1 MKKAGN
7 YSEFQF
13 TSELKAFAV
22 AAAVTV
28 ILVAILVLCGWVL
41 DVAVLK
47 SVAPGLVT
55 MKPMTA
61 TGLLSAGLALWLFR
75 TEVTVKW
82 QQRLGQCCAGLALL
96 IGGVVLIEN
105 SMSLDFGIDRVLF
118 RSSVMAE
125 GGLYPGR
132 PAPSTAFCL
141 WLAGMALLALDAKI
155 LWLRSA
161 LALPILL
168 VCLLALMGYAY
179 GVSALYQIAPYSSI
193 ALHTALSLFI
203 LALGLLSARPD
214 PFLSRLTSRLSGS
227 IMARRLLPTAILFP
241 FAVGWLQLSALHA
254 GLYGVDFGWALSA
267 TLHILAFSILIYWT
281 ANLLNQA
288 DVERD
293 TAFSAVRESEERFR
307 MLFNTLPTGVLM
319 VDLDGRIRLANPRS
333 EMLFGFASGQLAGL
347 HIETRIMSRLNDRS
361 PWFSSLCAA
370 ALQACASSTGH
381 ELSGVRQDGS
391 AFLLQVDLT
400 YLVTHEGKMLLI
412 TLIDIT
418 ERKRTEEDR
427 NRFVALAEASD
438 EFIGMCDNH
447 FIPTYLNP
455 AGLHLVGLVD
465 LAAACAVRIRDFF
478 FPEDQLFINDEFFPK
493 LMREGHAEIEIR
505 FRHFQTGEAI
515 WMLFNVFS
523 LRDTSGE
530 VTGWATVSSNIHER
544 KLLEARLTAIIE
556 CAPTAMIMVD
566 GEGGIVLV
574 NSQTETMF
582 GFERHELYNKPVEI
596 LIPEKF
602 RDKHPAQRTAYF
614 RAPESRLMGGG
625 RDLFAVRK
633 DGQVFPVEIGIGPL
647 STPEGSFVLA
657 AIVDISGRK
666 RAEMEWRESEER
678 LRLLVEGVQDYA
690 IIMLDPEGRVVS
702 WNVGAKRIN
711 GYEANEIIGQHLSC
725 FYTEEDMKA
734 SKPVRELE
742 AAIKYG
748 RFEEDGLRV
757 RKDSSRYWASVILT
771 ALRDSTG
778 QLRGFA
784 KVTHDIT
791 ERKLAEEQILAL
803 NAQLEQRVATRTLEL
818 QVANELLKSE
828 LAERRRVEAEVERFF
843 TMSVDMI
850 AIVGSDGYFHRLN
863 PSFETTLGYTFSEL
877 MRTPILDFVHPD
889 DRVSMKAE
897 MTNLAQGISIL
908 RFENRY
914 RCKDGSY
921 KWLGWTM
928 QPAFDST
935 VYAIVRDVT
944 EQKQNEER
952 ITASLKEK
960 EVLLKEIHHRVKNN
974 LQVIASLLRLQAGT
988 LSDPAARDLFLDS
1001 QRRVRSMALVH
1012 EQLYRSN
1019 GLSSINVKEY
1029 IDNLVSY
1036 IRRSNAQVNSNVSVS
1051 IDIPPITLDIDQ
1063 AIPLGLIIS
1072 ELISNSFK
1080 HAFTGT
1086 STESPAELWV
1096 KLVPAAS
1103 DGLMLEV
1110 GDNGQG
1116 IKDDV
1121 SIEHPLSMGL
1131 HLVNSFILQLHGRLS
1146 VQCRP
1151 SAVFSIFIPKKDDK
1165 GNANIR

>member
-1 MKKAGN
+1 MKKASN
-7 YSEFQF
+7 YSEVQF
-13 TSELKAFAV
+13 TSDLNGFTVAV
-22 AAAVTV
+22 AITL
-28 ILVAILVLCGWVL
+28 ILVAVLVLCGWAL
-41 DVAVLK
+41 DVVALK

-55 MKPMTA
+55 MKPLTA
-61 TGLLSAGLALWLFR
+61 TGLLSAGLALWFFR

-82 QQRLGQCCAGLALL
+82 EQRFGQFCSGLVLL
-96 IGGVVLIEN
+96 IGGVVLLEN
-105 SMSLDFGIDRVLF
+105 STSLDLGIDKLLF

-141 WLAGMALLALDAKI
+141 LLAGMALLALDAKI

-161 LALPILL
+161 LALPILI
-168 VCLLALMGYAY
+168 VCLLALVGYAY

-193 ALHTALSLFI
+193 AIHTALSLFI
-203 LALGLLSARPD
+203 LALGLLSARSGI
-214 PFLSRLTSRLSGS
+214 FLSMLTSHLSGS
-227 IMARRLLPTAILFP
+227 IMARRLLSAAILFP
-241 FAVGWLQLSALHA
+241 FTVGWLQLSALHA
-254 GLYGVDFGWALSA
+254 GLYGIDFGWALFA
-267 TLHILAFSILIYWT
+267 TSHILAFSGLIYWT

-288 DVERD
+288 DAERD
-293 TAFSAVRESEERFR
+293 RAFSAVRESEERFR
-307 MLFNTLPTGVLM
+307 SLFNTLPTGILM
-319 VDLDGRIRLANPRS
+319 VDLAGRIRLANPQS
-333 EMLFGFASGQLAGL
+333 EKLFRFASGQLPGL
-347 HIETRIMSRLNDRS
+347 PIETRVMPRIKDSS
-361 PWFSSLCAA
+361 SSFSNLCAA
-370 ALQACASSTGH
+370 VLRTDELSTGH
-381 ELSGVRQDGS
+381 ELSCVRQDGS
-391 AFLLQVDLT
+391 EFLAQIDLT
-400 YLVTHEGKMLLI
+400 PLVTREGKMLLI

-418 ERKRTEEDR
+418 ERKRIEEDR
-427 NRFVALAEASD
+427 SRFVALADASV
-438 EFIGMCDNH
+438 EFIGMCDKN
-447 FIPTYLNP
+447 FNP
-455 AGLHLVGLVD
+455 FYMNRAGLHLVGLEN
-465 LAAACAVRIRDFF
+465 LSTACATKVQDFF
-478 FPEDQLFINDEFFPK
+478 FPEDQQFVTDVFFPQVI
-493 LMREGHAEIEIR
+493 REGNAEIEIR

-515 WMLFNVFS
+515 WMLYNVFC
-523 LRDTSGE
+523 LRDSSGTI
-530 VTGWATVSSNIHER
+530 TGLATVSRDIHER
-544 KLLEARLTAIIE
+544 KLLESRLSAIIE
-556 CAPTAMIMVD
+556 CAPAAMIMVN
-566 GEGGIVLV
+566 GEGNIVLA
-574 NSQTETMF
+574 NTLALKMF
-582 GFERHELYNKPVEI
+582 GFEQSELINNPVEI
-596 LIPEKF
+596 LIPQEF
-602 RDKHPAQRTAYF
+602 RDKHPAKRVAYLQN
-614 RAPESRLMGGG
+614 PEWRQIGKGS
-625 RDLFAVRK
+625 DLFALRK
-633 DGQVFPVEIGIGPL
+633 DGQVFPVEIGITTL
-647 STPEGSFVLA
+647 NISEGTFVLA
-657 AIVDISGRK
+657 VIVDISGRK
-666 RAEMEWRESEER
+666 RAEVELRESEER
-678 LRLLVEGVQDYA
+678 HRLLVEGVQDYA
-690 IIMLDPEGRVVS
+690 IIMLDTEGRVVS

-725 FYTEEDMKA
+725 FYTEEDIRLH
-734 SKPVRELE
+734 KPEIELE
-742 AAIKYG
+742 SAANYG
-748 RFEEDGLRV
+748 RFEEEGLRV
-757 RKDSSRYWASVILT
+757 RKDGSRYWAGVILT

-784 KVTHDIT
+784 KVTRDIT
-791 ERKLAEEQILAL
+791 ERKQAEEEILAL
-803 NAQLEQRVATRTLEL
+803 NSQLEQRVVARTHELE
-818 QVANELLKSE
+818 VANELLISE
-828 LAERRRVEAEVERFF
+828 LTERRRAEAEVERFF

-850 AIVGSDGYFHRLN
+850 AIIGSDGYFHRLN
-863 PSFETTLGYTFSEL
+863 PSFETTLGYTSSEL

-897 MTNLAQGISIL
+897 MMNLSQGISIL

-952 ITASLKEK
+952 ITASLLEK

-974 LQVIASLLRLQAGT
+974 LQVVASLLRLQATT
-988 LSDPAARDLFLDS
+988 LNDPAARDLFLDS

-1019 GLSSINVKEY
+1019 GLAGINVKEY
-1029 IDNLVSY
+1029 IDNLVNY
-1036 IRRSNAQVNSNVSVS
+1036 IRRSNAQANSNVSVS

-1080 HAFTGT
+1080 HAFTDT
-1086 STESPAELWV
+1086 RTESRAELWV
-1096 KLVPAAS
+1096 KLAPAAS

-1165 GNANIR
+1165 GNANIK

>member
-1 MKKAGN
+1 MRKASN

-13 TSELKAFAV
+13 RSELKGFTV
-22 AAAVTV
+22 TAAVTV
-28 ILVAILVLCGWVL
+28 ILVAILVLCGWAF
-41 DVAVLK
+41 DVVALK
-47 SVAPGLVT
+47 SVAPGLVS
-55 MKPMTA
+55 MKPLTA
-61 TGLLSAGLALWLFR
+61 TGLLSASLALWFLR
-75 TEVTVKW
+75 TEVAVER
-82 QQRLGQCCAGLALL
+82 QQRFGHFCAGLTLL
-96 IGGVVLIEN
+96 IGGIVLLEN
-105 SMSLDFGIDRVLF
+105 SASLDLGIDKILF
-118 RSSVMAE
+118 HSSVMAE

-141 WLAGMALLALDAKI
+141 MLAGMALLALDAKI

-168 VCLLALMGYAY
+168 VCLLALVGYAY
-179 GVSALYQIAPYSSI
+179 GVSTLYRIAPYSSI

-214 PFLSRLTSRLSGS
+214 PFLSRLTSHLSGS
-227 IMARRLLPTAILFP
+227 VMARRLLPTAILFP
-241 FAVGWLQLSALHA
+241 FAVGWLQLSALRA

-307 MLFNTLPTGVLM
+307 LLFNTLPTGVLM
-319 VDLDGRIRLANPRS
+319 VDLDGRIRLANPQS

-347 HIETRIMSRLNDRS
+347 HVETRIMPRLKDRR
-361 PWFSSLCAA
+361 PWFSGLCADI
-370 ALQACASSTGH
+370 LGACASGTGH

-391 AFLLQVDLT
+391 EFLLQMDLT
-400 YLVTHEGKMLLI
+400 PLTTHEDRMLLI

-418 ERKRTEEDR
+418 DRKRTEEDR

-438 EFIGMCDNH
+438 EFIGMCDID

-455 AGLHLVGLVD
+455 AGLRLVGLVD
-465 LAAACAVRIRDFF
+465 LATACAVRIRDFF
-478 FPEDQLFINDEFFPK
+478 FPEDQLFINNEFFPK

-505 FRHFQTGEAI
+505 FRHFQTGDAI
-515 WMLFNVFS
+515 WMLFKVFS
-523 LRDTSGE
+523 LRDTSG
-530 VTGWATVSSNIHER
+530 VTTGWATVSSNIHER
-544 KLLEARLTAIIE
+544 KLYEARLTAIIE

-566 GEGGIVLV
+566 GEGNIVLV
-574 NSQTETMF
+574 NSQTESMF
-582 GFERHELYNKPVEI
+582 GFGRNELLNQPIEI

-602 RDKHPAQRTAYF
+602 RGKHPSKRNAY
-614 RAPESRLMGGG
+614 AKTPEARLMGSE
-625 RDLFAVRK
+625 RDLFALRK
-633 DGQVFPVEIGIGPL
+633 NGEVFPVEIGISPL
-647 STPEGSFVLA
+647 TAPEGSFVLT
-657 AIVDISGRK
+657 AIVDITKRK
-666 RAEMEWRESEER
+666 RAEAEWRESEER

-711 GYEANEIIGQHLSC
+711 GYEASEIIGQHFSR
-725 FYTEEDMKA
+725 FYTEEDIKA
-734 SKPVRELE
+734 HKPEHELDS
-742 AAIKYG
+742 ANKYG
-748 RFEEDGLRV
+748 RFEENSLRV
-757 RKDSSRYWASVILT
+757 RKDGTRYWAGVILT

-791 ERKLAEEQILAL
+791 ERKQAEEQILTL
-803 NAQLEQRVATRTLEL
+803 NAQLEQRVAIRTQELE
-818 QVANELLKSE
+818 VANELLKSE
-828 LAERRRVEAEVERFF
+828 LTERRRAEAEVERFF

-850 AIVGSDGYFHRLN
+850 AIMGSDGYFHRLN
-863 PSFETTLGYTFSEL
+863 PSFETTLGYTSSEL
-877 MRTPILDFVHPD
+877 MRRPILDFVHPD
-889 DRVSMKAE
+889 DRASMKSE
-897 MTNLAQGISIL
+897 MMNLAQGISIL

-928 QPAFDST
+928 QPAFDNT

-944 EQKQNEER
+944 EQKRNEEH
-952 ITASLKEK
+952 ITASLQEK

-1001 QRRVRSMALVH
+1001 QRRIRSMALVH
-1012 EQLYRSN
+1012 EQLYRSSE
-1019 GLSSINVKEY
+1019 LASINVKDY

-1036 IRRSNAQVNSNVSVS
+1036 LRRSNAQASYNVSVN

-1072 ELISNSFK
+1072 ELVSNSFK
-1080 HAFTGT
+1080 HAFTDIGV
-1086 STESPAELWV
+1086 ESVAELWV
-1096 KLVPAAS
+1096 KLNPGENG
-1103 DGLMLEV
+1103 GLMLEV

-1116 IKDDV
+1116 IKGEVD
-1121 SIEHPLSMGL
+1121 IEHPLSMGL

-1146 VQCRP
+1146 VQCCP
-1151 SAVFSIFIPKKDDK
+1151 GAVFSIFIPKKDHK
-1165 GNANIR
+1165 KNADIR